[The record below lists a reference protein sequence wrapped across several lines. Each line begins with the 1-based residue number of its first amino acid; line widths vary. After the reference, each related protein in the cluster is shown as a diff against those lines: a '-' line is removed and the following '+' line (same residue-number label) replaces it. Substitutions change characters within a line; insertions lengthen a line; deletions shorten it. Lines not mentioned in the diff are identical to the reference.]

1 LKYKEIFIEVDEK
14 PLGCTAATIT
24 EDASDLLSVELS
36 MFWYKKGLSTISI
49 LREVT
54 PVND

>member
-1 LKYKEIFIEVDEK
+1 MKYKEIFIGAET
-14 PLGCTAATIT
+14 LGCTAATIT
-24 EDASDLLSVELS
+24 EDAIDFLLAEVSIFSYMVGSS
-36 MFWYKKGLSTISI
+36 MINI